1 MQKISQFILI
11 LMLVTGCEV
20 QNSDSQKGVLEN
32 KIETQQTTGVELE
45 TTNVELD
52 PYTLNKLNALLKKR
66 SETSDHEKGALID
79 VLSKA
84 FLGTPYKANMLHGSE
99 KIPEK
104 LIIDFRGLDCFT
116 YLDYVEA
123 LRKSTSPKEFVNNVI
138 RTRYIKGNVHF
149 LDRKHF
155 FTDWAYRE
163 YKLATDITAEISP
176 HAVSIEKYLNKKAD
190 DGAYLPGLPVVKRTI
205 TYIPSNFI
213 NEEVISRLKS
223 GDFIGIYTKL
233 AGLDVTHVGF
243 FIMTEKGPM
252 LRNASSRKEN
262 EKVVDSPFMDYVAKT
277 PGIIVL
283 RAL

>member
-1 MQKISQFILI
+1 MRKISLLI
-11 LMLVTGCEV
+11 LTLMFVTGCDV
-20 QNSDSQKGVLEN
+20 QNSDSQKGALEN
-32 KIETQQTTGVELE
+32 KRENQQ

-66 SETSDHEKGALID
+66 SELNDHEKGTLID
-79 VLSKA
+79 FFSKA
-84 FLGTPYKANMLHGSE
+84 FLGTPYKANMLQGSE
-99 KIPEK
+99 NTPEK

-123 LRKSTSPKEFVNNVI
+123 LRKSTSPKEFINNVI
-138 RTRYIKGNVHF
+138 KTRYIKGNVHF
-149 LDRKHF
+149 LNRKHF

-163 YKLATDITAEISP
+163 YKLAADITAEISP

-190 DGAYLPGLPVVKRTI
+190 DRTYLLGLPIVKRTI

-223 GDFIGIYTKL
+223 GDFIGIYTKI

-243 FIMTEKGPM
+243 FIMTDKGPM
-252 LRNASSRKEN
+252 LRNASSRKTN